1 MWYRLY
7 GDVRY
12 SILENKNF
20 TLRDKSKIYAID
32 IDLICGISEVY
43 RGEYPDLQLGRKGRL
58 TKVQL
63 FKHFL
68 PTAAMHTNT
77 FNRIFHKTK
86 GRFYSAL
93 LHEFETIS
101 VGVPDMGQ
109 IVIFCH
115 P

>member
-1 MWYRLY
+1 MRN
-7 GDVRY
+7 GPNRY
-12 SILENKNF
+12 VCYDFPEDKN
-20 TLRDKSKIYAID
+20 LVLGNKSKIDPID
-32 IDLICGISEVY
+32 IDLIGWISEVY

-58 TKVQL
+58 TKIQL

-93 LHEFETIS
+93 LHEFETIEYL
-101 VGVPDMGQ
+101 
-109 IVIFCH
+109 II
-115 P
+115 